1 METILFLLS
10 SGRMRAFSR
19 RQDVQQLKYRGADD
33 MPCEDSQALR
43 DFVNYILEEYADGP
57 AQAHL
62 FFCCD
67 TLGAARKAMTLLEEG
82 DYPHY
87 PHYPHYALASL
98 SHCLPLFLRT
108 QQMTDCWVRFEET
121 TWRIAAGLASPAE
134 KASGKC
140 PQEITHRQLAEM
152 FFYEAAVAGSPE
164 PPRQEPPDL
173 NALGRFV
180 DGSKVTPLHSL

>member
-1 METILFLLS
+1 MKTILFLLS

-33 MPCEDSQALR
+33 IPCEDSPALR

-67 TLGAARKAMTLLEEG
+67 TPGAARKAMTLLKEG
-82 DYPHY
+82 D
-87 PHYPHYALASL
+87 YPHYALASL

-121 TWRIAAGLASPAE
+121 TWRVAAGLASPAE

-164 PPRQEPPDL
+164 PPRQAPP
-173 NALGRFV
+173 ALSALSRYV
-180 DGSKVTPLHSL
+180 SKSKVTPLHSL

>member
-43 DFVNYILEEYADGP
+43 DFVNYILKEYADGP

-82 DYPHY
+82 DP

-98 SHCLPLFLRT
+98 GHCLPLFLRT

-121 TWRIAAGLASPAE
+121 TWRVAAGLASQAE

-164 PPRQEPPDL
+164 PPRQEPP
-173 NALGRFV
+173 ALSPVSRFV
-180 DGSKVTPLHSL
+180 KSSKVTPLHSL